1 MEACGL
7 QRKYRDF
14 ETADRKESRAS
25 DTEAASMS
33 INMGQL
39 PAAA

>member
-1 MEACGL
+1 MEAGGL

-14 ETADRKESRAS
+14 ETADRKESSVSNAK
-25 DTEAASMS
+25 AASMS

-39 PAAA
+39 SAAA